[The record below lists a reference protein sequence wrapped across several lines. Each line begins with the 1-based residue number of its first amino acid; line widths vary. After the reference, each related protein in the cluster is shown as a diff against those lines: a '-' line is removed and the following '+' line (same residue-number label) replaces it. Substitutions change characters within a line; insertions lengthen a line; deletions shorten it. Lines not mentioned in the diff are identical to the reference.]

1 MGEMKVKI
9 SKDTYRS
16 CFRYF
21 VVLMLLSA
29 PVTLVWAQQDYPTRT
44 VRLIVP
50 SSPGGGTDTTARI
63 ISSKL
68 GEGLG
73 QPVVIDFRAGAGTT
87 LATELTA
94 KAPPD
99 GYTILLSA
107 STTMAINATLYSK
120 LPYDTVKDLA
130 AVTMIAAIPNILVA
144 HPAVPANTVQ
154 ELIALAKTKPGSLSF
169 ATPGSGTTPHLST
182 ELFKNLAGIQMT
194 HIPYKGA
201 GPAMVDVVGGHV
213 QLLMDN
219 IPSVQTNVS
228 GGRLKVIGVT
238 SAKRSGAMPN
248 APTFAESGLPGF
260 EANSWWALLVPAAT
274 PGVWPASPTAPT
286 SAARACTRHSHPAQS
301 HATTPCSR
309 CCRAPRPAR
318 NSSAWAPSRH
328 PARRKRQTRISAAK
342 SPSGRRS

>member
-1 MGEMKVKI
+1 MNASRIVALALAVFACAAQAQPFP
-9 SKDTYRS
+9 SKPLR
-16 CFRYF
+16 
-21 VVLMLLSA
+21 
-29 PVTLVWAQQDYPTRT
+29 LVIPFPA
-44 VRLIVP
+44 
-50 SSPGGGTDTTARI
+50 GGTGDVLGRMIAP
-63 ISSKL
+63 KL

-154 ELIALAKTKPGSLSF
+154 ELIALAKAKPGSLSF

-274 PGVWPASPTAPT
+274 PREIVARLNAEMLKVLQSAETREKFLGVGAEPAPG
-286 SAARACTRHSHPAQS
+286 
-301 HATTPCSR
+301 TPEEANAHIR
-309 CCRAPRPAR
+309 GEVAK
-318 NSSAWAPSRH
+318 WAPIVKASG
-328 PARRKRQTRISAAK
+328 ARVD
-342 SPSGRRS
+342 

>member
-1 MGEMKVKI
+1 MTKI
-9 SKDTYRS
+9 ARILAGTAALALAVFACAAQAQPFPSKPLR
-16 CFRYF
+16 
-21 VVLMLLSA
+21 
-29 PVTLVWAQQDYPTRT
+29 LVIPFAA
-44 VRLIVP
+44 
-50 SSPGGGTDTTARI
+50 GGTGDVLGRMIAP
-63 ISSKL
+63 KL

-154 ELIALAKTKPGSLSF
+154 ELIALAKAKPGSLSF

-274 PGVWPASPTAPT
+274 PREIVARLNAEMLKVLQSAETREKFLGVGAEPAPG
-286 SAARACTRHSHPAQS
+286 
-301 HATTPCSR
+301 TPEEANAHIR
-309 CCRAPRPAR
+309 GEVAK
-318 NSSAWAPSRH
+318 WAPIVKASG
-328 PARRKRQTRISAAK
+328 ARVD
-342 SPSGRRS
+342 

>member
-1 MGEMKVKI
+1 MTKI
-9 SKDTYRS
+9 ARILAGTAALTIAVFACAAQAQPFPSKPLR
-16 CFRYF
+16 
-21 VVLMLLSA
+21 
-29 PVTLVWAQQDYPTRT
+29 LVIPFPA
-44 VRLIVP
+44 
-50 SSPGGGTDTTARI
+50 GGTGDVLGRMIAP
-63 ISSKL
+63 KL

-274 PGVWPASPTAPT
+274 PREIVARLNAEMLKVLQSAETREKFLGVGAEPAPG
-286 SAARACTRHSHPAQS
+286 
-301 HATTPCSR
+301 TPEEANAHIR
-309 CCRAPRPAR
+309 GEVAK
-318 NSSAWAPSRH
+318 WAPIVKASG
-328 PARRKRQTRISAAK
+328 ARVD
-342 SPSGRRS
+342 

>member
-1 MGEMKVKI
+1 MTKI
-9 SKDTYRS
+9 ARILAGTAALTIAVFACAAQAQPFPSKPLR
-16 CFRYF
+16 
-21 VVLMLLSA
+21 
-29 PVTLVWAQQDYPTRT
+29 LVIPFPA
-44 VRLIVP
+44 
-50 SSPGGGTDTTARI
+50 GGTGDVLGRMIAP
-63 ISSKL
+63 KL

-130 AVTMIAAIPNILVA
+130 AVTMITAIPNILVA

-194 HIPYKGA
+194 HNPYKGA

-238 SAKRSGAMPN
+238 SAKRSGAW
-248 APTFAESGLPGF
+248 AWGLSMAAFLLPS
-260 EANSWWALLVPAAT
+260 ENSMQ
-274 PGVWPASPTAPT
+274 
-286 SAARACTRHSHPAQS
+286 RY
-301 HATTPCSR
+301 
-309 CCRAPRPAR
+309 
-318 NSSAWAPSRH
+318 
-328 PARRKRQTRISAAK
+328 
-342 SPSGRRS
+342 

>member
-1 MGEMKVKI
+1 
-9 SKDTYRS
+9 
-16 CFRYF
+16 
-21 VVLMLLSA
+21 MLGRMIA
-29 PVTLVWAQQDYPTRT
+29 P
-44 VRLIVP
+44 
-50 SSPGGGTDTTARI
+50 
-63 ISSKL
+63 KL

-274 PGVWPASPTAPT
+274 PREIVARLNAEMLKVLQSAETREKFLGVGAEPAPG
-286 SAARACTRHSHPAQS
+286 
-301 HATTPCSR
+301 TPEEANAHIR
-309 CCRAPRPAR
+309 GEVAK
-318 NSSAWAPSRH
+318 WAPIVKASG
-328 PARRKRQTRISAAK
+328 ARVD
-342 SPSGRRS
+342 

>member
-1 MGEMKVKI
+1 MNASRIVALALAVFACAAQAQPFP
-9 SKDTYRS
+9 SKPLR
-16 CFRYF
+16 
-21 VVLMLLSA
+21 
-29 PVTLVWAQQDYPTRT
+29 LVIPFPA
-44 VRLIVP
+44 
-50 SSPGGGTDTTARI
+50 GGTGDVLGRMIAP
-63 ISSKL
+63 KL

-274 PGVWPASPTAPT
+274 PREIVARLNAEMLKVLQSAEIREKFLGVGAEPAPG
-286 SAARACTRHSHPAQS
+286 
-301 HATTPCSR
+301 TPEEANAHIR
-309 CCRAPRPAR
+309 GEVAK
-318 NSSAWAPSRH
+318 WAPIVKASG
-328 PARRKRQTRISAAK
+328 ARVD
-342 SPSGRRS
+342 

>member
-1 MGEMKVKI
+1 MTKI
-9 SKDTYRS
+9 ARILAGTAALALAVFACAAQAQPFPSKPLR
-16 CFRYF
+16 
-21 VVLMLLSA
+21 
-29 PVTLVWAQQDYPTRT
+29 LVIPFPA
-44 VRLIVP
+44 
-50 SSPGGGTDTTARI
+50 GGTGDVLGRMIAP
-63 ISSKL
+63 KL

-130 AVTMIAAIPNILVA
+130 AVTMITAIPNILVA

-154 ELIALAKTKPGSLSF
+154 ELIALAKAKPGSLSF

-274 PGVWPASPTAPT
+274 PREIVARLNAEMLKVLQSAETREKFLGVGAEPAPG
-286 SAARACTRHSHPAQS
+286 
-301 HATTPCSR
+301 TPEEANAHIR
-309 CCRAPRPAR
+309 GEVAK
-318 NSSAWAPSRH
+318 WAPIVKASG
-328 PARRKRQTRISAAK
+328 ARVD
-342 SPSGRRS
+342 